1 MIPPSSKRPVWT
13 AADAEN
19 TRAFLDSASGQ
30 RFLTRILYA
39 RPEYGP
45 FKTIEERAVKSGEV
59 DGYEKCILSVQ
70 SLRETDP
77 TRSE

>member
-1 MIPPSSKRPVWT
+1 MIPPSAKRPVWT

-19 TRAFLDSASGQ
+19 TRAFLDSVSGQ

-39 RPEYGP
+39 KPEYGP

-59 DGYEKCILSVQ
+59 DGYEKCILSLQ
-70 SLRETDP
+70 TLRETDP
-77 TRSE
+77 VRAE